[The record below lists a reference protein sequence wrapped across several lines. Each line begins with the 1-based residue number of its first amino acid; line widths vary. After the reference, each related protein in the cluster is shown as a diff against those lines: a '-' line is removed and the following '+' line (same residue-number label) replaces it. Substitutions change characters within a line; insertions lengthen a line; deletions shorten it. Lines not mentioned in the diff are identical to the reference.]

1 MNKLNVKYQAI
12 IKSRKKALWFS
23 AINAILLLLV
33 CYFADNL
40 KYSVLSG
47 PSIGQ
52 RIEQFR
58 EVAGFAKDSIPED
71 YVFINIAY
79 DRELIPVLDEYGLP
93 QGDIDI
99 TDRKKLTAFL
109 QQLDDAHKFILMDV
123 LLSDK
128 YKSEADSA
136 LVQTLLNTDRI
147 SVSRSNTAGLIDERL
162 NEKAGYTDYSTD
174 IYETNFVKYEFINEG
189 KPTMPYMAFVATE
202 EYHPVYSLGPIHW
215 SNWHF
220 YWNSLTLRFP
230 IKLWDSHTAGDNG
243 CATDWQEK
251 KILNLGADILD
262 MGIDIPTLVKDKIVV
277 IGDFSEDDIHDT
289 YLGKI
294 AGPVINI
301 NALEALR
308 NNELEIPWTLIIFLL
323 SLYCAV
329 CYQTI
334 RQPISTNKLLKKL
347 HLDNKF
353 FRYILSFIGY
363 SFLFAVISGSIYLVC
378 GIDINILIPSLWFT
392 FMRGYTNTFAS

>member
-93 QGDIDI
+93 QGNIDI

-109 QQLDDAHKFILMDV
+109 QQLDDAHKFILIDV

-202 EYHPVYSLGPIHW
+202 EYHPVYSLGPIW
-215 SNWHF
+215 K
-220 YWNSLTLRFP
+220 RR
-230 IKLWDSHTAGDNG
+230 A
-243 CATDWQEK
+243 
-251 KILNLGADILD
+251 
-262 MGIDIPTLVKDKIVV
+262 
-277 IGDFSEDDIHDT
+277 
-289 YLGKI
+289 
-294 AGPVINI
+294 
-301 NALEALR
+301 
-308 NNELEIPWTLIIFLL
+308 
-323 SLYCAV
+323 
-329 CYQTI
+329 
-334 RQPISTNKLLKKL
+334 
-347 HLDNKF
+347 
-353 FRYILSFIGY
+353 
-363 SFLFAVISGSIYLVC
+363 
-378 GIDINILIPSLWFT
+378 
-392 FMRGYTNTFAS
+392 

>member
-40 KYSVLSG
+40 KYSILSG

-79 DRELIPVLDEYGLP
+79 DRELIPVFDEYGLP
-93 QGDIDI
+93 QGNIDI

-109 QQLDDAHKFILMDV
+109 QQLADAHKFILMDV

-128 YKSEADSA
+128 YKSETDSI
-136 LVQTLLNTDRI
+136 LIQTLLNTDRI

-202 EYHPVYSLGPIHW
+202 EYHPVHSLGPIYW

-230 IKLWDSHTAGDNG
+230 LKLWDSHASGNKG
-243 CATDWQEK
+243 CAPDWQEK

-277 IGDFSEDDIHDT
+277 IGDYSEDDIHDT

-294 AGPVINI
+294 AGPVHWYYSSLLFI
-301 NALEALR
+301 AL
-308 NNELEIPWTLIIFLL
+308 
-323 SLYCAV
+323 CA
-329 CYQTI
+329 I
-334 RQPISTNKLLKKL
+334 R
-347 HLDNKF
+347 
-353 FRYILSFIGY
+353 Y
-363 SFLFAVISGSIYLVC
+363 
-378 GIDINILIPSLWFT
+378 
-392 FMRGYTNTFAS
+392 